1 MHGNEVSFNS
11 DLWLRAESFIESF
24 SGDTIANVS
33 MVKASPV
40 VLCWRLQASGFKVN
54 VDAAVDVSRC
64 VSSVGI
70 VARNDLGN
78 LLWAAAKIFRGCVN
92 VEVAEALAILEG
104 LQLTNS
110 DSRCPVLVEFDA
122 LNVLN
127 LCKGLSISRN
137 EVDNVVQDIKDI
149 LDNRDNFEV
158 QFAPR
163 YYNKA
168 AHEVAKW
175 ALSGYRYVDSFDVH
189 NYVFWSSFFPSWL
202 CTLIKDD
209 VVFAFV

>member
-1 MHGNEVSFNS
+1 MV
-11 DLWLRAESFIESF
+11 ESF

-40 VLCWRLQASGFKVN
+40 VLCWRLPASGFKVN

-92 VEVAEALAILEG
+92 VEVAEALAILE
-104 LQLTNS
+104 
-110 DSRCPVLVEFDA
+110 V
-122 LNVLN
+122 N

-149 LDNRDNFEV
+149 LDNRGNFEV

-163 YYNKA
+163 YCNKA

-189 NYVFWSSFFPSWL
+189 NSVFWSSFFPSWL
-202 CTLIKDD
+202 CTLIKDN
-209 VVFAFV
+209 VVSAFV